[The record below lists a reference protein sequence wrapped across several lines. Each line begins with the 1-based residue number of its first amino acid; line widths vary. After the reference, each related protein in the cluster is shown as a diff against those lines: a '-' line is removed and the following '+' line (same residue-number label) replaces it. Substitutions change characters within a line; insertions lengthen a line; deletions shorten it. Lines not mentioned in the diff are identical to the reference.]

1 LHSSE
6 KASASDEGIYCDDL
20 CWLKLLPDAVAD
32 QLIEADVVVHLK
44 QILSDSHAVV
54 ELMHNAL
61 MLVKSLST
69 IGLIY
74 FFGSD
79 QRCADP

>member
-1 LHSSE
+1 M
-6 KASASDEGIYCDDL
+6 
-20 CWLKLLPDAVAD
+20 AD